1 VSGSTRRRLLGGL
14 ASGCVA
20 LASEACEYVGSD
32 AATRV
37 RYDLAREATIFQ
49 AMNADARTITVTP
62 DHWPEGCGGVGFKLR
77 FTPDDGRKAV
87 RTGDIDVVCDD
98 GHPYYTGMGSERI
111 YVTRVLTIAKKS
123 GEPVDIVMR
132 KTDKGIELVELK

>member
-1 VSGSTRRRLLGGL
+1 MRRVLAARMTAGGL
-14 ASGCVA
+14 A
-20 LASEACEYVGSD
+20 LAGASCEYIGSD

-37 RYDLAREATIFQ
+37 RYDLAREAAVFQ
-49 AMNADARTITVTP
+49 AMNADSRTITVTP
-62 DHWPEGCGGVGFKLR
+62 DHWPEGCGGVGYQLR

-87 RTGDIDVVCDD
+87 RTGDIDVLCDD

-111 YVTRVLTIAKKS
+111 FVTRELTIAKKS
-123 GEPVDIVMR
+123 GEPIQIVMR